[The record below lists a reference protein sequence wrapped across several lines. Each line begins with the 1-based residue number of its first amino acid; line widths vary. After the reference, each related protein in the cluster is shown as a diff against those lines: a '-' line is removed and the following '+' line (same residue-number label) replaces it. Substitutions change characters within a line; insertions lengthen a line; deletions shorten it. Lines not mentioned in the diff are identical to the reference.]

1 MSNFSISGFPLVDSD
16 GDVVVRSITTDIVR
30 FSFLGI
36 GAEASKSYTYG
47 GGLLGPQNFAYN
59 QHNIETFP
67 FAAESPIGE
76 HADLGTPS
84 GISIYNSGL
93 ASTSNGYFTG
103 GKYHY
108 GYGPW
113 SNIASYNRAQKIPFA
128 NTSFSTLSNVLG
140 RSRQSHS
147 AHQSS
152 EHGYTAGGIYQSPY
166 APGNFLTQ
174 VDKFQFSSETVNGF
188 VGSLYPTAGGYGNS
202 GTSSGSHGFISGGA
216 KNYPT
221 SNIVNFINKFPF
233 SSGFNYA
240 SDIGDLSAERH
251 HTASQSSSTH
261 GYVSG
266 GYNYPAPSG
275 YLFDTIDKLSFST
288 DGNSTDIGNLTVART
303 GGSGSSSKTNGYTIG
318 GGTQPGAPSNV
329 YGTRTIDKFP
339 FASDGDASAV
349 GDLQGTGPSDY
360 FGARAYS
367 GSTQG

>member
-113 SNIASYNRAQKIPFA
+113 SNVSSYNRAQKIPFA

-140 RSRQSHS
+140 RSRHSHS

-152 EHGYTAGGIYQSPY
+152 EHGYTAGGVYQSPY

-188 VGSLYPTAGGYGNS
+188 VGSLFPTAGGYGSS

-216 KNYPT
+216 NSYPT
-221 SNIVNFINKFPF
+221 SNIKNFINKFPF
-233 SSGFNYA
+233 SSNFTYA
-240 SDIGDLSAERH
+240 ADIGDLSAERH

-266 GYNYPAPSG
+266 GYNSPAPSG

-329 YGTRTIDKFP
+329 YGTRTIDKFS

-360 FGARAYS
+360 FGSRAYS